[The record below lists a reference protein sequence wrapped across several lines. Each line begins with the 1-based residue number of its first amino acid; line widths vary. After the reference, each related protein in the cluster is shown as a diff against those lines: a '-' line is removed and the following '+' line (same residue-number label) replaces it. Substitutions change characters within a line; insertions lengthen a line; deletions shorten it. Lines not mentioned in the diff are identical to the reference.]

1 MTRSKRDN
9 IQAHRVEPFR
19 YATQNA
25 HKCHNRLRRRQNESS
40 FLWQHRAQTFEHV
53 ANDDIREKHLFCF
66 QLNKSKKGQ
75 SGALAFIEFKYSSCI
90 VMYIHVPHHK
100 IAVSVDLI

>member
-25 HKCHNRLRRRQNESS
+25 HKCHNRLRRRQYRDVIS
-40 FLWQHRAQTFEHV
+40 LAAQQTFEH
-53 ANDDIREKHLFCF
+53 DGEQR
-66 QLNKSKKGQ
+66 
-75 SGALAFIEFKYSSCI
+75 YT
-90 VMYIHVPHHK
+90 
-100 IAVSVDLI
+100 